1 MLGAAQ
7 MHAPPS
13 LAPRRASLGFILL
26 VGAMTAFGALSIDLY
41 LPALPVLALEYA
53 VPAARMQQTMAS
65 FFVGMGLGQLA
76 WGPLSDRLGRR
87 APLLGGCLLYT
98 LASLAAA
105 FAPSV
110 EAMTAARFVQALGA
124 SAGVVIARAVV
135 RDRFDTLE
143 SARVFSLLFLVL
155 GVAPLLAP
163 LLGAVLLETVGWEAI
178 FLVLALFG
186 AGLAAAVWRLLP
198 ETRTA
203 ATEAFARSESAHTSY
218 RAALGDRA
226 VLGYVL
232 AGAANG
238 IAFFA
243 YIGGAPLLFMAHF
256 GLSSVEFSLAFALTA
271 LGLII
276 VTQLNRVLLGRFS
289 PATLLVT
296 GSIGAA
302 LAAGAFLLLALLGE
316 PTLAAV
322 FPLIALA
329 IASYGMVAA
338 NSMALALSHMPARAG
353 TVSALIGAVSLGAGA
368 LSTLGG
374 SLATLSIPTM
384 LALQMALGFGLQL
397 LFILAVA
404 RPLAR

>member
-1 MLGAAQ
+1 

-13 LAPRRASLGFILL
+13 AAPRRASLGFVLL
-26 VGAMTAFGALSIDLY
+26 VGAMTAFGAISIDLY
-41 LPALPVLALEYA
+41 LPALPVLAQEYA

-87 APLLGGCLLYT
+87 RPLLFGCLLYT

-110 EAMTAARFVQALGA
+110 EAMIGARLLQALGA

-135 RDRFDTLE
+135 RDRFDTEE

-163 LLGAVLLETVGWEAI
+163 LLGAVLLETAGWQSI

-186 AGLAAAVWRLLP
+186 AGLGLAAWRLLP
-198 ETRTA
+198 ETRSA
-203 ATEAFARSESAHTSY
+203 ATEAFARAESALASY
-218 RAALGDRA
+218 RAALGHRA

-238 IAFFA
+238 VAFFA
-243 YIGGAPLLFMAHF
+243 YIGGSPLLFMAHF
-256 GLSSVEFSLAFALTA
+256 GLSGVQFSFAFALTA
-271 LGLII
+271 LGLIL
-276 VTQLNRVLLGRFS
+276 VTQLNRALIGRFT
-289 PATLLVT
+289 PAQLLIT
-296 GSIGAA
+296 GSVGAA
-302 LAAGAFLLLALLGE
+302 LAAFAFLLVALLAE
-316 PTLAAV
+316 PTLLAV
-322 FPLIALA
+322 YPLIFLA
-329 IASYGMVAA
+329 IGSYGLISA

-374 SLATLSIPTM
+374 SLAGLEAPTL
-384 LALQMALGFGLQL
+384 LALQMTLGFGLQL
-397 LFILAVA
+397 VFILTLA
-404 RPLAR
+404 RPHRA

>member
-1 MLGAAQ
+1 

-13 LAPRRASLGFILL
+13 STPRRASLGFVLL
-26 VGAMTAFGALSIDLY
+26 VGAMTAFGAMSIDLY
-41 LPALPVLALEYA
+41 LPALPVLASEYA

-87 APLLGGCLLYT
+87 RPLLFGCLLYT

-110 EAMTAARFVQALGA
+110 EAMTAARFAQALGA

-135 RDRFDTLE
+135 RDRFDTEE

-163 LLGAVLLETVGWEAI
+163 LLGAILLETAGWEAI

-186 AGLAAAVWRLLP
+186 ASLGVVAWRLLP
-198 ETRTA
+198 ETRSA
-203 ATEAFARSESAHTSY
+203 ATEAFARAESTLASY

-238 IAFFA
+238 VAFFA
-243 YIGGAPLLFMAHF
+243 YIGGSPLLFMAHY
-256 GLSSVEFSLAFALTA
+256 GLSSVQFSFAFALTA
-271 LGLII
+271 MGLIL
-276 VTQLNRVLLGRFS
+276 VSQLNRALIGRFS
-289 PATLLVT
+289 PAQLLVT

-302 LAAGAFLLLALLGE
+302 LAAAAFLLLALTGSPSL
-316 PTLAAV
+316 LAV
-322 FPLIALA
+322 YPLIFAA
-329 IASYGMVAA
+329 IASYGLVSA
-338 NSMALALSHMPARAG
+338 NSMALALSHMPSRAG

-374 SLATLSIPTM
+374 SLAGLPVPTM
-384 LALQMALGFGLQL
+384 LALQMSFGFGLQL
-397 LFILAVA
+397 FFILAIA

>member
-1 MLGAAQ
+1 
-7 MHAPPS
+7 MHAPSSPS
-13 LAPRRASLGFILL
+13 PRRASLGFLLL
-26 VGAMTAFGALSIDLY
+26 VGAMTAFGAISIDLY
-41 LPALPVLALEYA
+41 LPALAVLAVDFG

-87 APLLGGCLLYT
+87 APLLAGCLLYT

-105 FAPSV
+105 FSPSL
-110 EAMTAARFVQALGA
+110 EAMTAARFAQAIGA

-163 LLGAVLLETVGWEAI
+163 LIGALLLEMAGWEWI
-178 FLVLALFG
+178 FILLALFG
-186 AGLAAAVWRLLP
+186 AGLAVAVWRFLP
-198 ETRTA
+198 ETRSTA
-203 ATEAFARSESAHTSY
+203 TAAFARGESPLASY
-218 RAALGDRA
+218 RAALGHRA

-238 IAFFA
+238 VGFFA

-256 GLSSVEFSLAFALTA
+256 GLSAFQFSLAFAVTA
-271 LGLII
+271 TGLIL

-289 PATLLVT
+289 PEALLVT
-296 GSIGAA
+296 GSAGAA
-302 LAAGAFLLLALLGE
+302 LCALLLLLLALGGA
-316 PTLAAV
+316 PGFLAFFA
-322 FPLIALA
+322 LIFLA
-329 IASYGMVAA
+329 IGSYGMVAA
-338 NSMALALSHMPARAG
+338 NSMALALSHMPTRAG

-368 LSTLGG
+368 ISTFVG
-374 SLATLSIPTM
+374 SRAGLPIPLL
-384 LALQMALGFGLQL
+384 LALQMAVGFGLQL
-397 LFILAVA
+397 LFLLAVA